1 MPAANSGLAIGGVSY
16 FNESEVLNQ
25 TFVLHMNI
33 CAKNPALRQAADRYL
48 LVLKAD
54 IADNLLQK
62 DSREND
68 IMNCQSGAIV

>member
-33 CAKNPALRQAADRYL
+33 CAKNPALRQAADRYH
-48 LVLKAD
+48 
-54 IADNLLQK
+54 
-62 DSREND
+62 
-68 IMNCQSGAIV
+68 